1 VKDVVHRT
9 HTVERRFRAV
19 PIGSRA
25 TFIDLP
31 IPRVECRDCGV
42 VRDEL
47 DHRHDRGR
55 DRRGRDAAPGRRRRA
70 HLSPG
75 RYGASMRANG
85 LSMMP
90 EELEV
95 GLDPQ
100 GMANLSTY

>member
-31 IPRVECRDCGV
+31 IPRVECQDWGV

-47 DHRHDRGR
+47 HHRMIVAETDETVTLRQDGGAER
-55 DRRGRDAAPGRRRRA
+55 TFRRADMGRRC
-70 HLSPG
+70 G
-75 RYGASMRANG
+75 RTVCR
-85 LSMMP
+85 
-90 EELEV
+90 
-95 GLDPQ
+95 
-100 GMANLSTY
+100 